1 LLASWI
7 MLPKLVLLLGRLM
20 IWAWILTGP
29 WGGDV
34 SRTDLG
40 GTWR

>member
-1 LLASWI
+1 
-7 MLPKLVLLLGRLM
+7 MLPKLLLLLGRLV

-29 WGGDV
+29 WDGDV
-34 SRTDLG
+34 PRPDIG

>member
-1 LLASWI
+1 
-7 MLPKLVLLLGRLM
+7 M

-29 WGGDV
+29 WDGDV
-34 SRTDLG
+34 SRPDVG